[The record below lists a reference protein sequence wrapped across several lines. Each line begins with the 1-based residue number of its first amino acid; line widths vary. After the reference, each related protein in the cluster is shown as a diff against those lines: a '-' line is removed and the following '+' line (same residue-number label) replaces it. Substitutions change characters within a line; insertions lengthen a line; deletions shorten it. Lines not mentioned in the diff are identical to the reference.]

1 MLAILII
8 TILIIVIVSML
19 LCISMCMVASDADEF
34 MEELFRRKYEKEN
47 KDGK

>member
-1 MLAILII
+1 MLAILLTAII
-8 TILIIVIVSML
+8 IIVTVSML
-19 LCISMCMVASDADEF
+19 LCISMCMVASDADER